1 MATTET
7 IEGMIGS
14 LWYHY
19 DARNDVLYLRR
30 GVPPLPPTPPTPH
43 STPATETYGEESDDG
58 LIIHRAESDDAIV
71 AITVVSWWERFGKGL
86 LPDSL
91 QEIAGRVE
99 START
104 LPLAA

>member
-7 IEGMIGS
+7 IEGMIGP

-30 GVPPLPPTPPTPH
+30 GVPTP
-43 STPATETYGEESDDG
+43 ECTYGEESDDG
-58 LIIHRAESDDAIV
+58 LIVHRTEKDDTVV
-71 AITVVSWWERFGKGL
+71 AITVVSWWERFGKGT

-91 QEIAGRVE
+91 LELAGRIE